1 MTDVAAALS
10 GTQKVA
16 VVLMSMDQEA
26 AAGVMKQFTEAEAE
40 EIAGEIIKL
49 RRVESSV
56 ADEVMTEYLDL
67 TVKGGWSSR
76 GGKDFAN
83 SLLEASFGAERAG
96 DLMNRVASNMAGK
109 AFEFLDSVESGQ
121 IVTLM
126 DGELPQTIALVLAH
140 MRPDHA
146 APVLAALDD
155 DVRSEVAQSIG
166 MMGTAIPE
174 AVRIVADTL
183 KLRAGAV
190 VSSGESM
197 DVVGGIQP
205 LVEIIN
211 RADISTEKALL
222 ERLDE
227 IDPELAEEV
236 RSRMLT
242 FADIVKLERR
252 DVQQVLRGID
262 TAVLAVAMKGTTE
275 AVTEVIKTNLSERNR
290 ELLDDETKSLGPV
303 RASQVEEARAEVV
316 RAIRDLE
323 AQGSITVQRGS
334 DEDEYVQ

>member
-1 MTDVAAALS
+1 VSEATAALS

-26 AAGVMKQFTEAEAE
+26 AASVMKQFNEVEAE
-40 EIAGEIIKL
+40 EIASEIIKL
-49 RRVESSV
+49 RRVESAV
-56 ADEVMTEYLDL
+56 ADEVMSEYHDL

-76 GGKDFAN
+76 GGKDFAS

-96 DLMNRVASNMAGK
+96 NLMNRVASNMAGK
-109 AFEFLDSVESGQ
+109 AFEFLDTIEHGQ
-121 IVTLM
+121 VITLL

-140 MRPDHA
+140 MRPEHA
-146 APVLAALDD
+146 SPVLAGLDEKL
-155 DVRSEVAQSIG
+155 RTEVAQCIG

-174 AVRIVADTL
+174 AVRVVADTL
-183 KLRAGAV
+183 KVRAGAV
-190 VSSGESM
+190 SATGESV
-197 DVVGGIQP
+197 DAVGGVQP

-211 RADISTEKALL
+211 RSDVSTERALL
-222 ERLDE
+222 EQLDE
-227 IDPELAEEV
+227 IDPALAEEV

-262 TAVLAVAMKGTTE
+262 TGVLAIAMKGSTE
-275 AVTEVIKTNLSERNR
+275 AVVEVIKTNLSERNR
-290 ELLDDETKSLGPV
+290 EILEDEAKLLGPV

-323 AQGSITVQRGS
+323 AQGSITVQRG
-334 DEDEYVQ
+334 DEDEYVY